1 MSNRKK
7 MGTVTRLKSL
17 SKTPGKPPN
26 QNPHHQRKR
35 KAKPV
40 DQLKFQMKS
49 HSDPEE
55 FYRMVKRMR
64 QAQKKYFK
72 SRSQEDLERA
82 KRYER
87 EVDEA
92 ISPQIDL
99 FA

>member
-1 MSNRKK
+1 
-7 MGTVTRLKSL
+7 
-17 SKTPGKPPN
+17 
-26 QNPHHQRKR
+26 
-35 KAKPV
+35 
-40 DQLKFQMKS
+40 MKS

-64 QAQKKYFK
+64 LAQKEYFK
-72 SRSQEDLERA
+72 SRSPENLERA

>member
-1 MSNRKK
+1 
-7 MGTVTRLKSL
+7 
-17 SKTPGKPPN
+17 
-26 QNPHHQRKR
+26 
-35 KAKPV
+35 
-40 DQLKFQMKS
+40 
-49 HSDPEE
+49 
-55 FYRMVKRMR
+55 MVKRMR